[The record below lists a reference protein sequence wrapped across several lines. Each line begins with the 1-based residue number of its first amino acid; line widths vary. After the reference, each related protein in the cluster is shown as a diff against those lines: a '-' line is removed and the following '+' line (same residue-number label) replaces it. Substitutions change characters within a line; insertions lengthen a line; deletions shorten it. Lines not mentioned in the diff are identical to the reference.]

1 MSPVPAVITAVIVTG
16 AACAATLG
24 STPMSTSATTSAKD
38 DPLRCELRLTE
49 TDRSSVKLEALA
61 HAGTALRGSYAL
73 DIHSSG
79 AGGRSTIRQSGAF
92 DAAAGAT
99 VHLGEATVSG
109 TPRTVSADLTLRA
122 GSLERACSHPR

>member
-1 MSPVPAVITAVIVTG
+1 MTPVPAALTALIVTG
-16 AACAATLG
+16 VACAATLG
-24 STPMSTSATTSAKD
+24 STAMTTSAKTSAKD
-38 DPLRCELRLTE
+38 DPLRCELRLT
-49 TDRSSVKLEALA
+49 DIGRSSVKLEALA

-73 DIHSSG
+73 DIHSAGS
-79 AGGRSTIRQSGAF
+79 GGRSTIRQSGEF

-109 TPRTVSADLTLRA
+109 TSRTVSADLTLRA